1 MRQRHLTG
9 RVVVAGLAAAL
20 LALAGCG
27 GGSDED
33 TSAQGSAAKQ
43 PAELTVWLMNGSQPD
58 AVVKAVNAEFAKEY
72 PNTKVKVELQQWDG
86 IQEKTTAALAGNKP
100 PDVLEIGNTLTA
112 KFAASGG
119 LRELTDKKSD
129 LGGDSWLKG
138 LEESGTYDGKL
149 YGVPYYAGNRG
160 VLYRKDFFAKAGITD
175 LPTDRSSF
183 GAAADKL
190 MKTFGSDKS
199 FSALYFPGKYW
210 YAALPFI
217 WDEGGDLAVKDGDS
231 WKGALDSPQAQAGLT
246 YLKGLVD
253 EYSRAPKDG
262 DETTDKDAFGQGKAA
277 MIIDPGWMVG
287 VISGEHPE
295 LKKQIGVF
303 PVPGKTASQTAPVF
317 LGGSTLSVAAG
328 SDAPDAAYDWLKILA
343 GKQIQTKLATEGG
356 VIPNSIDLLDV
367 HKTDPILSV
376 FDQAAKNS
384 RFTPATPNWAN
395 VESSTILQDMLVQI
409 FTGKA
414 SVASATK
421 SASAAITDKLNA

>member
-1 MRQRHLTG
+1 VRQRHLTA
-9 RVVVAGLAAAL
+9 RVMVAALAAAL

-27 GGSDED
+27 GGSEE
-33 TSAQGSAAKQ
+33 AASTDKPAEQ

-58 AVVKAVNAEFAKEY
+58 TVVKSVNAEFAKTY

-86 IQEKTTAALAGNKP
+86 IQEKTTAALAGNSP

-119 LRELTDKKSD
+119 LLDLTDKKTD
-129 LGGDSWLKG
+129 LGGGSWLKG
-138 LEESGTYDGKL
+138 LEESGTYEGKL
-149 YGVPYYAGNRG
+149 FGVPYYAGNRG
-160 VLYRKDFFAKAGITD
+160 VIYRKDFFAKAGITE
-175 LPTDRSSF
+175 LPTDRASF
-183 GAAADKL
+183 DAAAAKL
-190 MKTFGSDKS
+190 MGAYGSDRA

-217 WDEGGDLAVKDGDS
+217 WDEGGDLAVKDGDT
-231 WKGALDSPQAQAGLT
+231 WKGSLDSPQAQAGLT
-246 YLKGLVD
+246 YLKGIVD
-253 EYSRAPKDG
+253 KYSRAPKDG
-262 DETTDKDAFGQGKAA
+262 DETTDKDAFGQGKAG

-287 VISGEHPE
+287 VITGEHPE

-303 PVPGKTASQTAPVF
+303 PIPGKTAGQTAPVF

-328 SDAPDAAYDWLKILA
+328 TDAPDAAYDWLKILA
-343 GKQIQTKLATEGG
+343 GKQIQTQLATEGG
-356 VIPNSIDLLDV
+356 VIPNSVDLLDV
-367 HKTDPILSV
+367 HKSDPILSV

-384 RFTPATPNWAN
+384 RFTPTTPNWAN

-414 SVASATK
+414 SVADATK
-421 SASAAITDKLNA
+421 SASTAITDKLNA

>member
-1 MRQRHLTG
+1 
-9 RVVVAGLAAAL
+9 VVAGLAAAL

-27 GGSDED
+27 GGSDEEANAD
-33 TSAQGSAAKQ
+33 KAAEQ

-58 AVVKAVNAEFAKEY
+58 SVVTAVNTEFAKTY
-72 PNTKVKVELQQWDG
+72 PKTKVKVELQQWDG
-86 IQEKTTAALAGNKP
+86 IQEKTTAALAGNNP

-119 LRELTDKKSD
+119 LAELTDKKTD

-138 LEESGTYDGKL
+138 LEESGTLEGKL
-149 YGVPYYAGNRG
+149 LGVPYYAGDRA
-160 VLYRKDFFAKAGITD
+160 VIYRKDFFAKAGISQ
-175 LPTDRSSF
+175 LPTDRASF
-183 GAAADKL
+183 EAAADKL
-190 MKTFGSDKS
+190 MRTYGSDRA

-231 WKGALDSPQAQAGLT
+231 WKGALDTPEAQAGLT
-246 YLKGLVD
+246 YLEGFVGK
-253 EYSRAPKDG
+253 YSRAPKDG

-287 VISGEHPE
+287 TISGEHPE
-295 LKKQIGVF
+295 LKSKIGVF
-303 PVPGKTASQTAPVF
+303 PVPGKTAGQTAPVF

-328 SDAPDAAYDWLKILA
+328 SDAKDAAYDWLKILA
-343 GKQIQTKLATEGG
+343 GKQIQTQLATEGG
-356 VIPNSIDLLDV
+356 VIPNSVDLLDV
-367 HKTDPILSV
+367 HKSDPILSV

-414 SVASATK
+414 SVEEATK